1 MLPTLPPCVFNA
13 KHSNYDSF
21 QDTKAR
27 LESIADELHSARISK
42 EAILESHQPQSV
54 KRNETKMFQRGELIE
69 ELGAERKHL
78 RYMMKLH
85 FIDVEFHDANRTS
98 KQHMEC
104 VALHGYRTFL
114 WTSDARVALERE
126 HSRLV
131 ARMVATEVA
140 GDILEWMLEGWHF
153 GERQSQ
159 HDAVGYVPS
168 IKKAGMIK
176 AGIDAKVIDSQQ
188 PRICGYSHVARFL
201 PSCQTQLQ
209 YMSETTITCMPTSAM
224 RPSAIVDLS
233 PYVGVNKHSSKTT
246 LKSTR

>member
-1 MLPTLPPCVFNA
+1 M
-13 KHSNYDSF
+13 
-21 QDTKAR
+21 
-27 LESIADELHSARISK
+27 ESIADELHSARISK
-42 EAILESHQPQSV
+42 EEILERHLPKSV
-54 KRNETKMFQRGELIE
+54 KRNEIKTFRRGELIE
-69 ELGAERKHL
+69 ELSAERKHL

-131 ARMVATEVA
+131 ARMVATEIA

-153 GERQSQ
+153 GERQSR
-159 HDAVGYVPS
+159 HDALGYVPS
-168 IKKAGMIK
+168 MKKIGMIK

-188 PRICGYSHVARFL
+188 PSICGYFRVAMFYQCVEHGY
-201 PSCQTQLQ
+201 S
-209 YMSETTITCMPTSAM
+209 TSASQQLPVC
-224 RPSAIVDLS
+224 RLP
-233 PYVGVNKHSSKTT
+233 P
-246 LKSTR
+246 